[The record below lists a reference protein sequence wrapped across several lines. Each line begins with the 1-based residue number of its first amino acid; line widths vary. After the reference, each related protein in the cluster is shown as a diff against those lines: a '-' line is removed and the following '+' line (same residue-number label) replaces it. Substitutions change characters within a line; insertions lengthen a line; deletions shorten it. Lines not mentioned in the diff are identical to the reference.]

1 MSQLK
6 TVQAIFLFNIFETIF
21 LIKVKADM
29 KHLSLVL
36 LSIFFAFLSVNA
48 QLANPVRWSFDQQKI
63 SENEYELNY
72 IATIDTHWHL
82 YSTKETNGGPIPTT
96 FHYETTDG
104 FQFVD
109 QVVASKKPV
118 AVFDKTFNMELEY
131 FSTTVTFT
139 QKIKTDS
146 NSEIQIKGY
155 VEYMSCNDE
164 SCTPPAETPFVFT
177 INGEAKTKADD
188 FKEPAQQ
195 VNLPLNVIESA
206 ESVNSMSDTADT
218 HGQVVIEPAAKND
231 SSTGSSPAKKG
242 MMVFLLVSFL
252 AGLAAILTPC
262 VFPMIPMTV
271 SFFMRGSGNRS
282 AAIKTALFFGFS
294 IVLIYTLLG
303 ALFSIGVFGPNVG
316 SILST
321 HWIPNAIFFVLFLV
335 FALSFFGLFEL
346 VLPSSLANK
355 ADAKAD
361 KGGFLGAFFMA
372 LTTVIVSFSCTGPF
386 IGYLIIEA
394 VQGGGIHPLMGMFF
408 FGLAFATPFT
418 LLAIFPS
425 ALKKLPKS
433 GGWLNSIKVVF
444 AFILLAFGLKFLSN
458 IDQVYGF
465 NLLSRNVYLSVWISI
480 FALLGFYFLG
490 KIRFSHDSEVKH
502 ISVGRLMLA
511 LITFSFTIYLFTGLL
526 GAPLKSVSALLPPP
540 SANKVSLSAASISS
554 KPENDLCGTPKY
566 ADKLHLPHGL
576 NGYFDLAEGLACAK
590 EQNKP
595 AFVVFKGHACAN
607 CKKMEN
613 SVWTNPDVLSLLQN
627 EYVII
632 ALYTDDRTSLPE
644 EEWAVSA
651 IDGRELKPM
660 GRKNLDI
667 LMADYNKNSIP
678 YHVIITPD
686 GESYEMDVT
695 YEDIVFED
703 FLKKGL

>member
-1 MSQLK
+1 
-6 TVQAIFLFNIFETIF
+6 
-21 LIKVKADM
+21 M
-29 KHLSLVL
+29 KHFSLVL
-36 LSIFFAFLSVNA
+36 LSLFFAFLSVNA
-48 QLANPVRWSFDQQKI
+48 QLSNPVKWSFDQKKI
-63 SENEYELNY
+63 ADNEYELKY
-72 IATIDTHWHL
+72 IATIERDWHL

-96 FHYETTDG
+96 FHYETKDG
-104 FQFVD
+104 FQFVG
-109 QVVASKKPV
+109 QVEVSKQPV

-131 FSTTVTFT
+131 FSNTVTFT

-146 NSEIQIKGY
+146 NSEMQIRGY
-155 VEYMSCNDE
+155 IEYMSCNDE

-177 INGEAKTKADD
+177 FEGEVKTKP
-188 FKEPAQQ
+188 KNVEKPTQQ
-195 VNLPLNVIESA
+195 VNLPLNVIESS
-206 ESVNSMSDTADT
+206 EPENSVSNTADADR
-218 HGQVVIEPAAKND
+218 QVVLEPAANN
-231 SSTGSSPAKKG
+231 SAFANSPVRKG

-271 SFFMRGSGNRS
+271 SFFMRGSGNRR

-321 HWIPNAIFFVLFLV
+321 HWIPNAIFFVLFFV

-355 ADAKAD
+355 ADARVD

-394 VQGGGIHPLMGMFF
+394 VQDGGIQPLLGMFF

-444 AFILLAFGLKFLSN
+444 AFILLAFALKFLSN

-465 NLLSRNVYLSVWISI
+465 NLLSRNVYLSIWISI
-480 FALLGFYFLG
+480 FTLLGFYFMG

-502 ISVGRLMLA
+502 TSVGRLILA
-511 LITFSFTIYLFTGLL
+511 LITFSFTFYLFTGLL

-540 SANKVSLSAASISS
+540 SAINVALNSGTIVSPKTANA
-554 KPENDLCGTPKY
+554 LCGNPKY

-576 NGYFDLAEGLACAK
+576 NGYFDLAEGLECAK

-613 SVWTNPDVLSLLQN
+613 SVWANPDVLKLLQN

-644 EEWAVSA
+644 DEWAVSA
-651 IDGRELKPM
+651 IDGRELKTM

-667 LMADYNKNSIP
+667 LMSDYNKNSIP
-678 YHVIITPD
+678 YHVIITTD
-686 GESYEMDVT
+686 DKKFEMDVT
-695 YEDIVFED
+695 YDDNVFQK